1 MTRLGYFWKNL
12 AANLLTKLAKLSG
25 DFLGCFE
32 KHQYLIHKWIVYF
45 LGQLWVKIGH
55 FLVYHLVTLVASL
68 WSCRRKSFS
77 ITGLQFNT
85 IGFDRTRKK
94 LLFVWTET
102 TEAKPVKLETSCSVT
117 SPLRW
122 VFSGLTIAL
131 TVIFLK
137 KWANPGLFF
146 VYFRLF
152 KQTLQLL
159 QQINV
164 KKCPSSIR
172 HRDSNSQ
179 PSDYESPPLTTRPK
193 LPPKIR
199 YPCLE
204 YSIFALRVS
213 SELWSLSLFDTL
225 CFIWGENFLANG
237 NEIRTHNF

>member
-12 AANLLTKLAKLSG
+12 VANLLTKLAKLSC

-32 KHQYLIHKWIVYF
+32 KHQYLIQKWIVYF

-94 LLFVWTET
+94 LLFVCTET

-122 VFSGLTIAL
+122 VFSGLTIARP
-131 TVIFLK
+131 VIFLK
-137 KWANPGLFF
+137 KMGQPRPL
-146 VYFRLF
+146 FRLF
-152 KQTLQLL
+152 SPFQTN
-159 QQINV
+159 ITT
-164 KKCPSSIR
+164 
-172 HRDSNSQ
+172 
-179 PSDYESPPLTTRPK
+179 LTTNK
-193 LPPKIR
+193 CEKMSIQ
-199 YPCLE
+199 YPAPGFELTT
-204 YSIFALRVS
+204 FWLRVS
-213 SELWSLSLFDTL
+213 SL
-225 CFIWGENFLANG
+225 N
-237 NEIRTHNF
+237 H